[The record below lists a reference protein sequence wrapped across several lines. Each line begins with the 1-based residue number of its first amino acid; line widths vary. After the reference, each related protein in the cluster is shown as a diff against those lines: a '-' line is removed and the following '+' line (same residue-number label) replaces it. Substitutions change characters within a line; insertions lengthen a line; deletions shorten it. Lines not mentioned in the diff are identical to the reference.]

1 VSAPEWGPVLLDL
14 ARASLLDALK
24 LEHPATE
31 HSEPWLNDPGACFIT
46 LRRLDQLRGCVGSVR
61 AYRPLR
67 EDVWSNAR
75 AAAFSDTRF
84 PPVRREELPEIHLEV
99 SLLSA
104 PEPVVVTCEE
114 DACRILRPGLDGV
127 IFEWGGSRST
137 FLPQVWEQLADPLD
151 FLGHLK
157 HKAGLPPRFWASDVK
172 LWRYAVTKWEE
183 EKGRK
188 GPEGLKGQ
196 QEKP

>member
-1 VSAPEWGPVLLDL
+1 VSAPEWGPVLLGL

-24 LEHPATE
+24 LEHPGTE
-31 HSEPWLNDPGACFIT
+31 HSEPWLDDPGACFVT
-46 LRRLDQLRGCVGSVR
+46 LRRLDRLRGCVGSVR

-84 PPVRREELPEIHLEV
+84 PPVRCEEMPEIRLEV

-114 DACRILRPGLDGV
+114 EACRILRPGSDGV

-157 HKAGLPPRFWASDVK
+157 HKAGLPTRFWAPDVK

-183 EKGRK
+183 APSLRS
-188 GPEGLKGQ
+188 
-196 QEKP
+196 